1 MTRRKGLT
9 EYNWRILS
17 RLLERHY
24 SVRTAFEFLRK
35 SEPENETLRQMCEG
49 LENGVPLEQ
58 LLGDSSYERRL
69 RFYISYL
76 PLAQS
81 IRTLQREIKEERETM
96 KRFSSSVSY
105 QIVLVISSMAVLFL
119 FTDVVLPSML
129 KSLDIN
135 SDQISGIV
143 LGFQIINGI
152 KNAFLITV
160 GMIALSA
167 CYVVVRKRQEYLWV
181 FLHRHR
187 LDGPLKTFVTCRLAR
202 KLSILLKQGVS
213 IIDSLRILRYQNDD
227 VLVRLL
233 AHHFD
238 ETLLAGED
246 FEKSLDMEYFDDRFH
261 SLCLLG
267 LKSDDFPGALEDYI
281 AIVETGVNL
290 GIRKISVMFQV
301 ICYGFV
307 AITVIMAYQV
317 LLLPL
322 EMLQQF

>member
-1 MTRRKGLT
+1 MNNESGKGIIIIVSGPSASGKGTVVSRALEKADDARVDVQLSVSMTTRGIGKGETEGETYYYVSKEDFEKNIADNNLV
-9 EYNWRILS
+9 EYN
-17 RLLERHY
+17 
-24 SVRTAFEFLRK
+24 
-35 SEPENETLRQMCEG
+35 
-49 LENGVPLEQ
+49 
-58 LLGDSSYERRL
+58 SY
-69 RFYISYL
+69 
-76 PLAQS
+76 A
-81 IRTLQREIKEERETM
+81 
-96 KRFSSSVSY
+96 
-105 QIVLVISSMAVLFL
+105 
-119 FTDVVLPSML
+119 
-129 KSLDIN
+129 
-135 SDQISGIV
+135 G
-143 LGFQIINGI
+143 
-152 KNAFLITV
+152 
-160 GMIALSA
+160 
-167 CYVVVRKRQEYLWV
+167 EYYGTPKDK
-181 FLHRHR
+181 
-187 LDGPLKTFVTCRLAR
+187 LDGWLKTFVTCRLAR

-246 FEKSLDMEYFDDRFH
+246 FERSLDMEYFDDRFH

-290 GIRKISVMFQV
+290 QIRKISVMFQV

-307 AITVIMAYQV
+307 AVTVIMAYQV